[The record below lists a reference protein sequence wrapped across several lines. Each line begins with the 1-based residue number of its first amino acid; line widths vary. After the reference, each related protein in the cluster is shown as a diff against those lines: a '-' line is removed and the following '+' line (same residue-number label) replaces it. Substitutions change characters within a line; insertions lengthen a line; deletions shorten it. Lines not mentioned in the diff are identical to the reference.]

1 MSDVITVRRA
11 SKALGLT
18 PQALYLAIREGRIKS
33 RQELDRVVIP
43 MSEFNRLLEER
54 QSKSSSNGKK
64 KAA

>member
-11 SKALGLT
+11 SKALGVT
-18 PQALYLAIREGRIKS
+18 PQALYLAIREGRVES

-43 MSEFNRLLEER
+43 MNEFNRLLEER
-54 QSKSSSNGKK
+54 QSKSSNGKK

>member
-11 SKALGLT
+11 AKALDIT
-18 PQALYLAIREGRIKS
+18 PQALYLAIREGRVES

-43 MSEFNRLLEER
+43 MNEFNRLLEER
-54 QSKSSSNGKK
+54 QSKSPSNGKK